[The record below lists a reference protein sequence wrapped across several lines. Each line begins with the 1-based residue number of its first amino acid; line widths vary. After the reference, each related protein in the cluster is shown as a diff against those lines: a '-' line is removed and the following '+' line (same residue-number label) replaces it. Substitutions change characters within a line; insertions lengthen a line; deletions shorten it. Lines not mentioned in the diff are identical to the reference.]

1 MKSARDEI
9 LAVIQRKLPAPSV
22 EKVPPV
28 RLEFPKLAREELVT
42 RFVKEAQALGVK
54 TFVADDAAAA
64 REYLQRLAS
73 EKGGEA
79 VVARR
84 PVVNSL
90 GLDGARFHPLGSFP
104 AQDAAISITQA
115 DYALAD
121 TGTLVM
127 FASDGEG
134 RTLSLLAPVNACVV
148 PASRILSGLAEL
160 FVREPAVAER
170 TSAMVLVTGPSRT
183 GDIEL
188 TLTVGVHGP
197 GELHA
202 IVLANS

>member
-1 MKSARDEI
+1 M
-9 LAVIQRKLPAPSV
+9 PAASGQ
-22 EKVPPV
+22 EAPPV
-28 RLEFPKLAREELVT
+28 RLEFPKLAREELVA

-54 TFVADDAAAA
+54 TFVAANAAAA
-64 REYLQRLAS
+64 REYLQHLAS

-79 VVARR
+79 VVAQRA
-84 PVVNSL
+84 VVNSL
-90 GLDGARFHPLGSFP
+90 SLDGAHFHSLGSFP
-104 AQDAAISITQA
+104 AQDAAISVTQA

-127 FASDGEG
+127 FASEGEG
-134 RTLSLLAPVNACVV
+134 RTLSLLAPVNACLV

-202 IVLANS
+202 IILAGA